1 MRKGVL
7 LSDAPDRFF
16 DRCIWEKIKA
26 YAGQRYNALAMLNA
40 PIPMREGDDFWGSV
54 VSDEQ
59 FRIRSQVAQRARELT
74 FQFRSGLCN
83 GTYVA
88 AGLCAHSASRVLVDR
103 DLCRELWPMFAT
115 DALRGINI
123 EFVQVR
129 VVQAGMLD
137 NPTLQLLEAV
147 EDWLK
152 ARMIDG
158 ESSRKVL
165 SHEAKTYFGEKLTSR
180 IFDVAYK
187 GVFDRARGRPLIPR

>member
-26 YAGQRYNALAMLNA
+26 YAGRRYNALAMLNA
-40 PIPMREGDDFWGSV
+40 PIPMREGDDFWGPV

-59 FRIRSQVAQRARELT
+59 FRGRSQVAQRARELT

-88 AGLCAHSASRVLVDR
+88 AGLCAHSASRVRVDR

-158 ESSRKVL
+158 ESNRKVL

-187 GVFDRARGRPLIPR
+187 GVFGRARGRPLIRR

>member
-1 MRKGVL
+1 
-7 LSDAPDRFF
+7 
-16 DRCIWEKIKA
+16 
-26 YAGQRYNALAMLNA
+26 
-40 PIPMREGDDFWGSV
+40 
-54 VSDEQ
+54 
-59 FRIRSQVAQRARELT
+59 
-74 FQFRSGLCN
+74 
-83 GTYVA
+83 
-88 AGLCAHSASRVLVDR
+88 
-103 DLCRELWPMFAT
+103 MFAT
-115 DALRGINI
+115 DALRGVNI

-158 ESSRKVL
+158 ESKVL

-187 GVFDRARGRPLIPR
+187 GVFGRARGRPLIRR